1 MSEAG
6 KPPALNRS
14 ARYYATW
21 GTLHLPIELSIPTM
35 AAKISR
41 ACARTASGAAAA
53 ALAAAPLINNAL
65 KVKLTRRNPT
75 IVITPPLSVVNCTR
89 LLRPPTRITEPYE
102 SQCSKF
108 SGRFAPGTTA
118 VDDRRPGVRGGD
130 DHPERDHR
138 TLPARRWRHAPRQN
152 FGLDGVG
159 AALVALRTIVILTL
173 VFPNYTVT
181 TPGPYYAPSQ
191 LMLIAIVSLVIYGA
205 FVFTQ
210 TIGHRQFFLRDI
222 EVEEKGRLF
231 ACYWRILRISQ
242 PARRGFGNMHGSF
255 LGEYR

>member
-1 MSEAG
+1 MKVSAQNSAAG
-6 KPPALNRS
+6 SLL
-14 ARYYATW
+14 
-21 GTLHLPIELSIPTM
+21 GLPLWTI
-35 AAKISR
+35 
-41 ACARTASGAAAA
+41 
-53 ALAAAPLINNAL
+53 AAPVFAAVMIILNGIIGL
-65 KVKLTRRNPT
+65 
-75 IVITPPLSVVNCTR
+75 C
-89 LLRPPTRITEPYE
+89 LL
-102 SQCSKF
+102 
-108 SGRFAPGTTA
+108 
-118 VDDRRPGVRGGD
+118 VGGAM
-130 DHPERDHR
+130 HR
-138 TLPARRWRHAPRQN
+138 EQN

-231 ACYWRILRISQ
+231 ACYWRILRSSQ

-255 LGEYR
+255 SGEYR